1 MLAMEIKKFIDTF
14 IKSEELQ
21 KYSDYEDRLDKA
33 IDRLIYLCTTLEE
46 CKMVEAIVSLEKH
59 QKLNASDEHAHVVC

>member
-1 MLAMEIKKFIDTF
+1 MLAMEIKRFIDTF

-33 IDRLIYLCTTLEE
+33 IDRLIYLCTTFEE
-46 CKMVEAIVSLEKH
+46 YKMVEAIVSLEKH
-59 QKLNASDEHAHVVC
+59 